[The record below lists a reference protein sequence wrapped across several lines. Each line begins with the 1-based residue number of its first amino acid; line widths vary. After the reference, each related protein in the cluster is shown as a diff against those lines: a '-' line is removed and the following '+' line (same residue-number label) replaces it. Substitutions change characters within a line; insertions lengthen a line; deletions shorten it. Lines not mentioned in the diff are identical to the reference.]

1 MSSTMDLPA
10 PGPSAEK
17 PMPNEPESPMAAL
30 LLLAEHAQ
38 YDVTSDLYN
47 EACSLAN
54 RNELDE
60 ARRTLQVLLGLVPT
74 DGEGWLLLGKVE
86 VAAHQWRAASAAFG
100 RAAGVGVEVPTHL
113 LDSVRDHLAVEATPA
128 TSVSNPNARDVE
140 MDQLRQQIKRV
151 RATNQDLLAEVQAL
165 KAELR
170 RFAWMTGGMTVL
182 MLVAALGNAVLG
194 DPAPGAVSAN
204 LAAGTAS
211 AVEGAGAASDAG
223 AASATGVS
231 APVPPA
237 GAASALTPDPAV
249 GEALAAAGLGDQV
262 QGVMVGGEVR
272 LSGVVADATAKVQ
285 AEKVV
290 QALPGVTGVDSK
302 KLVLVSARDGGKHIV
317 EAGDNPGKIAM
328 RYYGDAKLGQKI
340 LDANPGVTATSLRV
354 GQEIKIPKL
363 R

>member
-1 MSSTMDLPA
+1 MTPTMDLPA

-47 EACSLAN
+47 ESCALAN
-54 RNELDE
+54 RSELDE
-60 ARRTLQVLLGLVPT
+60 ARRALQVLLGLVPT
-74 DGEGWLLLGKVE
+74 DAEAWLLLGKVE

-100 RAAGVGVEVPTHL
+100 RAAEFGAVVPGQL
-113 LDSVRDHLAVEATPA
+113 LESVRDHLAIDAATP
-128 TSVSNPNARDVE
+128 TSVSHPNASAVE
-140 MDQLRQQIKRV
+140 IEQLRKQIKAV
-151 RATNQDLLAEVQAL
+151 RTTNADLMAEAQAL

-170 RFAWMTGGMTVL
+170 RFAWMTGGATVL
-182 MLVAALGNAVLG
+182 LLLAALGNALLG
-194 DPAPGAVSAN
+194 DPKPEAP
-204 LAAGTAS
+204 LAA
-211 AVEGAGAASDAG
+211 VAGATTTAG
-223 AASATGVS
+223 ADGAADGSAASGTGVA
-231 APVPPA
+231 APVAPV

-290 QALPGVTGVDSK
+290 LALPGVSGVDSK
-302 KLVLVSARDGGKHIV
+302 KLVLVSARDGGKHVV